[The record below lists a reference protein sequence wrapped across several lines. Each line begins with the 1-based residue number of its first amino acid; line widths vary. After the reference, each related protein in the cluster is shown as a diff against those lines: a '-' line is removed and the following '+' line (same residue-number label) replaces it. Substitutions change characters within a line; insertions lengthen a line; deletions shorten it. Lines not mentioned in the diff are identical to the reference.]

1 MWASKL
7 DDLIYLYCAICSLKS
22 VSCLKNSDLFGLI
35 SNLMLLFQFT
45 DISQRPLLSGKVWEK
60 LDTGAGGKEQKSL
73 TLYIRTTFMCKSPA
87 IEEDLLL
94 FFLSESSFASNTI
107 TSSKS
112 LSDGRTLVSKNGS
125 FELGFFSPGSSKN
138 CYVGI
143 WYKNIPVKTVVW
155 VANRLNPIN
164 DSSGLLIINKRA
176 VLLAMVL
183 ITGCLIHKSRRNIVG
198 NNSRTDQGNEDQNE
212 DLELPLFELA
222 AISNATDNFSIN
234 NKLGEG
240 GFRPVYWENLKLA
253 RHTSGE
259 QEISVKRLSK
269 ISEQGLKELKNEERR
284 ICLNSF
290 IFGLDISNLT
300 IFNQTRRTLL
310 DWSKHFHIICRTARV
325 LLYLHQDFRLRITH
339 RDLKASNV
347 LLDNDMN
354 PKISDFGLA
363 RPFGGDET
371 EGSTDKSGWNIVVE
385 SDVSNFGI
393 LLLEMVRPQLNLIG
407 HAWKLWKEDMP
418 SRLIYACC
426 QETCN
431 LAEVMRCIDSIPR
444 IGHVRPQ

>member
-1 MWASKL
+1 MG
-7 DDLIYLYCAICSLKS
+7 
-22 VSCLKNSDLFGLI
+22 V
-35 SNLMLLFQFT
+35 
-45 DISQRPLLSGKVWEK
+45 LLSLFLCRK
-60 LDTGAGGKEQKSL
+60 
-73 TLYIRTTFMCKSPA
+73 
-87 IEEDLLL
+87 LL

-138 CYVGI
+138 CYVRI

-240 GFRPVYWENLKLA
+240 
-253 RHTSGE
+253 HTSGD

-269 ISEQGLKELKNEERR
+269 ISEQGLKELKNEV
-284 ICLNSF
+284 ILF
-290 IFGLDISNLT
+290 
-300 IFNQTRRTLL
+300 
-310 DWSKHFHIICRTARV
+310 SK
-325 LLYLHQDFRLRITH
+325 
-339 RDLKASNV
+339 
-347 LLDNDMN
+347 
-354 PKISDFGLA
+354 
-363 RPFGGDET
+363 
-371 EGSTDKSGWNIVVE
+371 
-385 SDVSNFGI
+385 
-393 LLLEMVRPQLNLIG
+393 
-407 HAWKLWKEDMP
+407 
-418 SRLIYACC
+418 
-426 QETCN
+426 
-431 LAEVMRCIDSIPR
+431 
-444 IGHVRPQ
+444 

>member
-1 MWASKL
+1 
-7 DDLIYLYCAICSLKS
+7 
-22 VSCLKNSDLFGLI
+22 
-35 SNLMLLFQFT
+35 
-45 DISQRPLLSGKVWEK
+45 
-60 LDTGAGGKEQKSL
+60 
-73 TLYIRTTFMCKSPA
+73 
-87 IEEDLLL
+87 
-94 FFLSESSFASNTI
+94 
-107 TSSKS
+107 
-112 LSDGRTLVSKNGS
+112 
-125 FELGFFSPGSSKN
+125 
-138 CYVGI
+138 
-143 WYKNIPVKTVVW
+143 
-155 VANRLNPIN
+155 
-164 DSSGLLIINKRA
+164 
-176 VLLAMVL
+176 MVL

-253 RHTSGE
+253 KHTSGE

-300 IFNQTRRTLL
+300 IFIWYFLDQTRRTLL

-371 EGSTDKSGWNIVVE
+371 EGSTDKSGWNIVGIYCFVIFTIQLHCGYMAPKYASDELFSVE

-393 LLLEMVRPQLNLIG
+393 LLLEIVRPQLNLIG

>member
-1 MWASKL
+1 M
-7 DDLIYLYCAICSLKS
+7 D
-22 VSCLKNSDLFGLI
+22 V
-35 SNLMLLFQFT
+35 
-45 DISQRPLLSGKVWEK
+45 LLSLFLCRK
-60 LDTGAGGKEQKSL
+60 
-73 TLYIRTTFMCKSPA
+73 
-87 IEEDLLL
+87 LL

-112 LSDGRTLVSKNGS
+112 LSDGRTLVLKNGS

-138 CYVGI
+138 FYVGI

-198 NNSRTDQGNEDQNE
+198 NIPSQIHSHFSTGCK
-212 DLELPLFELA
+212 LIELA
-222 AISNATDNFSIN
+222 NFSCMNI
-234 NKLGEG
+234 
-240 GFRPVYWENLKLA
+240 
-253 RHTSGE
+253 
-259 QEISVKRLSK
+259 
-269 ISEQGLKELKNEERR
+269 
-284 ICLNSF
+284 
-290 IFGLDISNLT
+290 
-300 IFNQTRRTLL
+300 
-310 DWSKHFHIICRTARV
+310 RTARV

-371 EGSTDKSGWNIVVE
+371 EGSTDKSGWNIV
-385 SDVSNFGI
+385 GI
-393 LLLEMVRPQLNLIG
+393 YCFVIFTIQLHWFVKTN
-407 HAWKLWKEDMP
+407 
-418 SRLIYACC
+418 
-426 QETCN
+426 
-431 LAEVMRCIDSIPR
+431 VF
-444 IGHVRPQ
+444 